1 MTTRSAFLIQTYYS
15 GTVAAKLTVARG
27 LYEGQAPD
35 FIASP
40 VVNEAL
46 ERLRHCALALDGQ
59 MRAMDLGLLCGRC
72 AARPGGGCCSAF
84 MAGNTD
90 SILLLI
96 NLLLGVTVQSRN
108 NGEENCCYLGDRGC
122 LFLVKPIFCLNYNCK
137 HILDRTDTKNLEALY
152 RFAAG
157 VLSQQ
162 TRVESLLLEALP
174 DSPPGAIHP

>member
-1 MTTRSAFLIQTYYS
+1 MTTRSAFLMQTYYS
-15 GTVAAKLTVARG
+15 GSVAAKLTVARG
-27 LYEGQAPD
+27 LYGDRAAD
-35 FIASP
+35 LIASP
-40 VVNEAL
+40 VINEAL

-59 MRAMDLGLLCGRC
+59 MRAMDLGRLCSRC
-72 AARPGGGCCSAF
+72 AARSGGGCCSAF

-108 NGEENCCYLGDRGC
+108 NDEENCCYLGEQGC

-137 HILDRTDTKNLEALY
+137 HILDRTDTENLEALY
-152 RFAAG
+152 RFVAG

-174 DSPPGAIHP
+174 GPRSGAIHP